1 MIFIASTEPELIK
14 TMTWHEPANVITMVT
29 GDIMLIQSSK
39 MMLIER
45 KGAPDLLNSMA
56 DGSLVEQI
64 SRLVEAT
71 KFPLLL
77 THGSLLCNKEG
88 KVVANGRDSRWDWW
102 ALQMQLVSLQTGG
115 CMYLHLNTTKEIPEA
130 IKHLSKWLSRD
141 DHLRVYRKERIPFL
155 MPFRGLE
162 VLAALPGIGVKRAKD
177 CLDFYGGT
185 GRAIAELT
193 CTKDCFLPAGV
204 AGGVV
209 SKIRE
214 ELSLGENER
223 LRVVDDRIWEEEH
236 EVQG

>member
-1 MIFIASTEPELIK
+1 VLFVASTEPELIK
-14 TMTWHEPANVITMVT
+14 TMAWHEPANVITMVT
-29 GDIMLIQSSK
+29 GDIMLIQSTK

-45 KGAPDLLNSMA
+45 KGTPDLLNSMA

-77 THGSLLCNKEG
+77 THGSLLCNKDG
-88 KVVANGRDSRWDWW
+88 KVVANGQTHGWNWW
-102 ALQMQLVSLQTGG
+102 ALQMQLVSLQAGG
-115 CMYLHLNTTKEIPEA
+115 CMHLHLNATKEIPEA
-130 IKHLSKWLSRD
+130 IKHLSNWLSRN

-193 CTKDCFLPAGV
+193 CIDKCFLPAGV
-204 AGGVV
+204 AGGTV

-223 LRVVDDRIWEEEH
+223 LKVVDDRIWEDKND
-236 EVQG
+236 

>member
-1 MIFIASTEPELIK
+1 MIFVASTEPELIK
-14 TMTWHEPANVITMVT
+14 TMAWHEPANVITMVT
-29 GDIMLIQSSK
+29 GDIMLIESSK

-77 THGSLLCNKEG
+77 THGSLLCNKDG

-102 ALQMQLVSLQTGG
+102 ALQMQLVSLQAGG
-115 CMYLHLNTTKEIPEA
+115 CMHLHMNTTKEIPEA
-130 IKHLSKWLSRD
+130 IKYLSKWLARD

-177 CLDFYGGT
+177 CLEHYGSVGWALT
-185 GRAIAELT
+185 GLT
-193 CTKDCFLPAGV
+193 CVEKCFLPAGV
-204 AGGVV
+204 AGGTV

-214 ELSLGENER
+214 ELGLREYER
-223 LRVVDDRIWEEEH
+223 LVMDVVTEDDKH
-236 EVQG
+236 

>member
-29 GDIMLIQSSK
+29 GDIMLIENAK

-88 KVVANGRDSRWDWW
+88 KVVANGRDSQWPWW
-102 ALQMQLVSLQTGG
+102 SLQMQLVSLQAGG
-115 CMYLHLNTTKEIPEA
+115 CMHLHLNTTKEIPEA
-130 IKHLSKWLSRD
+130 IKHLSNWLSRD
-141 DHLRVYRKERIPFL
+141 DHLQVYRQERIPFL
-155 MPFRGLE
+155 LPQKGIG
-162 VLAALPGIGVKRAKD
+162 VLATLPGIGLKRAND
-177 CLDFYGGT
+177 CLGFYGGA

-193 CTKDCFLPAGV
+193 CIDKCFLPAGV

-223 LRVVDDRIWEEEH
+223 LKVVDDRIWEEEH
-236 EVQG
+236 D